1 MRWRVRI
8 TGILI
13 FKVSRI
19 NLGSK
24 VRNFVQMAIVGEVEG
39 DDI

>member
-8 TGILI
+8 TVILI

-19 NLGSK
+19 NLGLE
-24 VRNFVQMAIVGEVEG
+24 VRDFVQMAIAGGGEE